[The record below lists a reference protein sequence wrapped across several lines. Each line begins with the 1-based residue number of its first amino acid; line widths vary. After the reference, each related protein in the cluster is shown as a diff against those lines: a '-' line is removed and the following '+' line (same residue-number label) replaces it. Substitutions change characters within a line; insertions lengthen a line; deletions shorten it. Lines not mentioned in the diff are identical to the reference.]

1 MQNLIDL
8 EKKINSELTTKIKR
22 TEIKHEQLYIN
33 IENKDLIDVT
43 LFIKS
48 NENTKFRQLIDI
60 TVVDYP
66 ENAQRF
72 KVVYLFLSHEFNQRI
87 ILTYLISENE
97 VIPSLTPIYPAANWM
112 EREVFDMYGVKFKD
126 HPDMRRILTDYGFEG
141 HPLRKDFPLT
151 GHTEVRY
158 SEEQKKVI
166 SEPVKLEQNYRNFDY
181 ESPWEGTKYIK
192 DQTDLKND
200 KKN

>member
-8 EKKINSELTTKIKR
+8 EKKINSELTTKIKK
-22 TEIKHEQLYIN
+22 TEIRHEQLNIN
-33 IENKDLIDVT
+33 IDNEDLLDVT
-43 LFIKS
+43 LFIKT

-60 TVVDYP
+60 TVIDYP

-87 ILTYLISENE
+87 ILSYLISENE

-158 SEEQKKVI
+158 SEDQKKVI

-192 DQTDLKND
+192 DQTDLEND

>member
-1 MQNLIDL
+1 MTNLGDL
-8 EKKINSELTTKIKR
+8 EKKINSELTTKINSSY
-22 TEIKHEQLYIN
+22 IKHNQLYFEID
-33 IENKDLIDVT
+33 KDDLLDVVI
-43 LFIKS
+43 FIKTNKS
-48 NENTKFRQLIDI
+48 TKFRQLIDI

-66 ENAQRF
+66 EQTKRF

-87 ILTYLISENE
+87 ILNYFVSENE
-97 VIPSLTPIYPAANWM
+97 IIPSLTSIFPSANWM
-112 EREVFDMYGVKFKD
+112 EREVFDMYGVSFKD
-126 HPDMRRILTDYGFEG
+126 HPDLRRILTDYGFEG

-158 SEEQKKVI
+158 SEDKKKVI
-166 SEPVKLEQNYRNFDY
+166 NEPVKLEQNYRNFDY

-192 DQTDLKND
+192 DQTNAND